1 MFFQVIENRNEQL
14 SEERAKDSVLNY
26 PTSGIMEYSLPL
38 FQPIPGLKHIL
49 IIVIYIWI
57 VISWEIWVMTTFIE
71 YIMLFFPF
79 QKTIHNFTFNDKLRN
94 MKIKIVQSEGQSIGR
109 INLSQFEKNA
119 KKIFTKEV
127 QVQIKRAKN
136 FDKPTNVTGCNNPV

>member
-1 MFFQVIENRNEQL
+1 M
-14 SEERAKDSVLNY
+14 
-26 PTSGIMEYSLPL
+26 
-38 FQPIPGLKHIL
+38 
-49 IIVIYIWI
+49 
-57 VISWEIWVMTTFIE
+57 MTTFIE

-136 FDKPTNVTGCNNPV
+136 FDKSTNIVGCNNPV